1 MKIQPFICFCAKD
14 RLALPFNASI
24 LHHQKFVYFF
34 AKPSIFTINSSKFP
48 QNDESRRQGLFRSA
62 IDFYKIK
69 ILLIRK
75 LCFLRAGKPRVQK
88 ASVVQLKARFEA
100 CILVRR
106 DEVLQKALYRCE
118 RKQKA
123 PFFFGAKQRALRF
136 KLQKDLL
143 RGKQL
148 FNGLLSSCTRPASIR
163 DISKISL
170 MSESRWSESSLTF
183 SRYCIAGLSFSS
195 LPSASVSMPMM
206 PFIGVRIS
214 CDMRERNVVFDWL
227 ASSACIRR
235 SS

>member
-1 MKIQPFICFCAKD
+1 MTKAD
-14 RLALPFNASI
+14 GRG
-24 LHHQKFVYFF
+24 FF
-34 AKPSIFTINSSKFP
+34 APPSAFV
-48 QNDESRRQGLFRSA
+48 RL
-62 IDFYKIK
+62 K

-88 ASVVQLKARFEA
+88 TSVVQLKTRFEA

-106 DEVLQKALYRCE
+106 DEVLQKALPRCE

-170 MSESRWSESSLTF
+170 MSESRWSESSSTF
-183 SRYCIAGLSFSS
+183 SRYCIAGLSFQACS
-195 LPSASVSMPMM
+195 LPA
-206 PFIGVRIS
+206 
-214 CDMRERNVVFDWL
+214 
-227 ASSACIRR
+227 
-235 SS
+235 

>member
-1 MKIQPFICFCAKD
+1 MT
-14 RLALPFNASI
+14 
-24 LHHQKFVYFF
+24 VYYIIKNLSTFF

-48 QNDESRRQGLFRSA
+48 QNDESRRQGPFHSAVGFR
-62 IDFYKIK
+62 DMK
-69 ILLIRK
+69 ILILLCK
-75 LCFLRAGKPRVQK
+75 LSFLCAGKPRVQNTC
-88 ASVVQLKARFEA
+88 VVQLKARFEA

-106 DEVLQKALYRCE
+106 DEVLQKALPRCE

-170 MSESRWSESSLTF
+170 MSESRWSESSSTF

-195 LPSASVSMPMM
+195 LLSASVSMPMM